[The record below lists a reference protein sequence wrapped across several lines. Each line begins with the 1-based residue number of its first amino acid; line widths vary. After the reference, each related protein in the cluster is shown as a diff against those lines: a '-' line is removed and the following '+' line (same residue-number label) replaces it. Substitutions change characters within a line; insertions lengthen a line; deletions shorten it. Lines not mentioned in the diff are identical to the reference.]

1 MNPLLINYHSRPP
14 ITPQP
19 LIYEQMTP
27 PPAPPGYVTVFTQ
40 GRWET
45 IPRTG
50 RFMTMEEK
58 PGGPSAT
65 YQYGPTTSNSPSFGS
80 GKGSGGA
87 GMSGGGGAGMGG
99 G

>member
-1 MNPLLINYHSRPP
+1 MNPLLINYHNRPP

-27 PPAPPGYVTVFTQ
+27 PPAPPGYVTVFTA

-50 RFMTMEEK
+50 RFMTMQEK
-58 PGGPSAT
+58 SSGSFNTFQTGTAASPKFTSKGGL
-65 YQYGPTTSNSPSFGS
+65 
-80 GKGSGGA
+80 
-87 GMSGGGGAGMGG
+87 SGGGSPGMGG

>member
-50 RFMTMEEK
+50 RFMTMEQES
-58 PGGPSAT
+58 GGP
-65 YQYGPTTSNSPSFGS
+65 YGTFQTATSNSPKFGGGGGNS
-80 GKGSGGA
+80 GGGLSGGGSGGP
-87 GMSGGGGAGMGG
+87 GMGG

>member
-58 PGGPSAT
+58 RGRS
-65 YQYGPTTSNSPSFGS
+65 YGTFQTGSNGSTTSPGFG
-80 GKGSGGA
+80 G
-87 GMSGGGGAGMGG
+87 SGGGGGLSGGGGPGMGG